1 MRQKIIPIT
10 DLRKTNELIDSL
22 KDDRPIY
29 ITKNGYLEAVIMSTN
44 CYDNLDNSSVQDNN
58 VIKNIHLNQNNYPL
72 SYNDRLINVAA
83 CSLNLKIGDVEY
95 NVSIIKSKLLEA
107 KEKQVEIVCFPE
119 LSLSGYTAGDLFNSP
134 SLLHNVKKGL
144 LDLKEFSRDLDIIF
158 FVGAPLTHN
167 NSLYNCSVCFYK
179 GKILGIVPK
188 KYIPNYQEFYEGR
201 YFKDYEKENDYL
213 IFDGDNI
220 PFGTKILFQ
229 NDLNH
234 HEILASEICE
244 DGWAIFSPSSL
255 DANMGATIIFNLSAS
270 NETLN
275 KESTRRTLV
284 SEASRK
290 LCASYVYTSASF
302 EESTTD
308 LLFSGHNIISECGD
322 ILEESPL
329 FEPSMIVQSI
339 DLERIINRR
348 RNQNTF
354 FNDNLN
360 GFIYVHYQAPRAE
373 RKKKIY
379 RTLSKFPFVYND
391 FSLKMVNLDK
401 VIKMQSLALARRL
414 KAINCD
420 KVVLGLSGG
429 LDSTLAFLVIQET
442 FAFLK
447 FDSKNIHVITMPC
460 FGTSKRTHQNALKL
474 AEAFNN
480 TFKEIN
486 ISDEVNLHLNDIGH
500 DEHHFDTT
508 YENSQARIRTL
519 ILMDYANKIGGI
531 VVGTGDLSEIALGW
545 STYNGDHMSMYSINA
560 SIPKTLIRAMF
571 AHFASLEKYKDIR
584 DVLLDVLDTPIS
596 PELLPTLD
604 GQIDQKT
611 EEIVGPYQLN
621 DFFLYHYLTD
631 FYSFKKI
638 YFLAKETFKGI
649 YSDEELKK
657 WLKNFIRRFFSNQF
671 KRSCSPDGVKI
682 TQISLS
688 PRGDLRLPSDID
700 YKIFIKEIEE
710 L

>member
-1 MRQKIIPIT
+1 MKSISLYKDNGTWLCRVHPFTKLMYIAAVILIPLFLHTLWAYAVAIAL
-10 DLRKTNELIDSL
+10 DVAILISGKSL
-22 KDDRPIY
+22 KR
-29 ITKNGYLEAVIMSTN
+29 A
-44 CYDNLDNSSVQDNN
+44 
-58 VIKNIHLNQNNYPL
+58 
-72 SYNDRLINVAA
+72 RALIIF
-83 CSLNLKIGDVEY
+83 SFT
-95 NVSIIKSKLLEA
+95 IIATIFL
-107 KEKQVEIVCFPE
+107 I
-119 LSLSGYTAGDLFNSP
+119 
-134 SLLHNVKKGL
+134 KGL
-144 LDLKEFSRDLDIIF
+144 
-158 FVGAPLTHN
+158 
-167 NSLYNCSVCFYK
+167 
-179 GKILGIVPK
+179 
-188 KYIPNYQEFYEGR
+188 
-201 YFKDYEKENDYL
+201 
-213 IFDGDNI
+213 FDGDNI

-373 RKKKIY
+373 RKEKIY

-486 ISDEVNLHLNDIGH
+486 ISDEVNLHLNDINYCL
-500 DEHHFDTT
+500 F
-508 YENSQARIRTL
+508 
-519 ILMDYANKIGGI
+519 
-531 VVGTGDLSEIALGW
+531 
-545 STYNGDHMSMYSINA
+545 
-560 SIPKTLIRAMF
+560 
-571 AHFASLEKYKDIR
+571 
-584 DVLLDVLDTPIS
+584 
-596 PELLPTLD
+596 
-604 GQIDQKT
+604 
-611 EEIVGPYQLN
+611 
-621 DFFLYHYLTD
+621 
-631 FYSFKKI
+631 
-638 YFLAKETFKGI
+638 
-649 YSDEELKK
+649 
-657 WLKNFIRRFFSNQF
+657 
-671 KRSCSPDGVKI
+671 
-682 TQISLS
+682 
-688 PRGDLRLPSDID
+688 
-700 YKIFIKEIEE
+700 
-710 L
+710 